1 MKIINA
7 IPNCGLVVLANTGM
21 LQVYNSLAKDLVV
34 LMILFFLI
42 IALLMICA
50 FIDDIRTLIIEVK
63 QQKAKVRQQKAKRQK
78 VEAERQKVEA
88 ERQRVEAERQSAE
101 LEIQENLRPYCDRL
115 IDNFW
120 NDFLS
125 GNENL
130 EVLTARL
137 KFYLEGSGYKNWYA
151 EFFVPVSE
159 KLKKCRRPQPLKND
173 QTAKMEENV
182 KITAGYRLLFN
193 GIFLT
198 SEQCRILSRYPDVKE
213 IRGKELEK
221 LCRKLAEKMPEF
233 AEFRETEDGADT
245 PASLELDDFYAFLG
259 LTPQTLTAESLKKA
273 YRLKAVSCHPDKN
286 PTAAAAAD
294 FQKLQE
300 AYTALTI
307 ELNKTAK
314 AV

>member
-42 IALLMICA
+42 IVLLGIKYVL
-50 FIDDIRTLIIEVK
+50 FTDEIGSLIIKVK
-63 QQKAKVRQQKAKRQK
+63 QK
-78 VEAERQKVEA
+78 KVEA
-88 ERQRVEAERQSAE
+88 ERQRVEAERQRVEAERQRVEAERQRAE

-137 KFYLEGSGYKNWYA
+137 KFCLEGSGYKNWYA

-245 PASLELDDFYAFLG
+245 PASPELDDFYAFLG

-300 AYTALTI
+300 AYAALTI

>member
-42 IALLMICA
+42 IVLLGIKYVL
-50 FIDDIRTLIIEVK
+50 FTDEIGSLIIKVK
-63 QQKAKVRQQKAKRQK
+63 QKKVEAERQRVEAERQR

-88 ERQRVEAERQSAE
+88 ERQRAE

-198 SEQCRILSRYPDVKE
+198 SAQRRILSQYPEVKE

-245 PASLELDDFYAFLG
+245 PASPELDDFYAFLG

-300 AYTALTI
+300 AYAALTI

>member
-42 IALLMICA
+42 IVLLGIKYVL
-50 FIDDIRTLIIEVK
+50 FTDEIGSLIIKVK
-63 QQKAKVRQQKAKRQK
+63 QK
-78 VEAERQKVEA
+78 KVEA
-88 ERQRVEAERQSAE
+88 ERQRVEAERQRAE

-198 SEQCRILSRYPDVKE
+198 SEQCRILSQYPEVKE

-245 PASLELDDFYAFLG
+245 PASPELDDFYAFLG

-300 AYTALTI
+300 AYAALTI

>member
-7 IPNCGLVVLANTGM
+7 IPNCGLVVLASTGM
-21 LQVYNSLAKDLVV
+21 LQLLPSLIKGLVV
-34 LMILFFLI
+34 LITLFFI
-42 IALLMICA
+42 CIALLMICA

-130 EVLTARL
+130 VVLTARL

-198 SEQCRILSRYPDVKE
+198 SEQCRILSQYPDVKE

-245 PASLELDDFYAFLG
+245 PASPELDDFYAFLG

-300 AYTALTI
+300 AYAALTI

>member
-7 IPNCGLVVLANTGM
+7 IPNCGLVVLASTGM
-21 LQVYNSLAKDLVV
+21 LQLLPSLIKGLVV
-34 LMILFFLI
+34 LITLFFI
-42 IALLMICA
+42 CIALLMICA

-137 KFYLEGSGYKNWYA
+137 KFYLVCSVYNNWYA
-151 EFFVPVSE
+151 EFFVPV
-159 KLKKCRRPQPLKND
+159 
-173 QTAKMEENV
+173 
-182 KITAGYRLLFN
+182 
-193 GIFLT
+193 
-198 SEQCRILSRYPDVKE
+198 
-213 IRGKELEK
+213 
-221 LCRKLAEKMPEF
+221 
-233 AEFRETEDGADT
+233 
-245 PASLELDDFYAFLG
+245 
-259 LTPQTLTAESLKKA
+259 
-273 YRLKAVSCHPDKN
+273 
-286 PTAAAAAD
+286 
-294 FQKLQE
+294 
-300 AYTALTI
+300 I
-307 ELNKTAK
+307 E
-314 AV
+314 

>member
-21 LQVYNSLAKDLVV
+21 LQIYNSLAKDLVV

-42 IALLMICA
+42 IVLLGIKYVL
-50 FIDDIRTLIIEVK
+50 FTDEIGSLIIKVK
-63 QQKAKVRQQKAKRQK
+63 QKKVEAERQR

-88 ERQRVEAERQSAE
+88 ERQRAE

-137 KFYLEGSGYKNWYA
+137 EFYLEGSGYKNWYA

-245 PASLELDDFYAFLG
+245 PASPELDDFYAFLG

-300 AYTALTI
+300 AYAALTI

>member
-21 LQVYNSLAKDLVV
+21 LQIYNSLAKDLVV

-42 IALLMICA
+42 IVLLGIKYVL
-50 FIDDIRTLIIEVK
+50 FTDEIGSLIIKVK
-63 QQKAKVRQQKAKRQK
+63 QKKVEAERQR

-88 ERQRVEAERQSAE
+88 ERQRAE

-198 SEQCRILSRYPDVKE
+198 SEQCRILSRYPEVKE

-245 PASLELDDFYAFLG
+245 PVSPELDDFYAFLG

>member
-42 IALLMICA
+42 IVLLGIKYVL
-50 FIDDIRTLIIEVK
+50 FTDEIGSLIIKVK
-63 QQKAKVRQQKAKRQK
+63 QKKVEAERQR

-88 ERQRVEAERQSAE
+88 ERQRAE

-198 SEQCRILSRYPDVKE
+198 SEQCRILSRYPEVKE

-245 PASLELDDFYAFLG
+245 PASPELDDFYAFLG

-300 AYTALTI
+300 AYAALTI